1 MRGRRGRTGHSVGP
15 GCHPHGV
22 RPALKQGLLPVW
34 RDRDTLQIGID
45 SRRAVALTGLGGA
58 AWLLS
63 LLDGSRDRAQVIAA
77 AVDRG
82 LPASLADHVLTLLAA
97 AGALDDHPAGTLRAL
112 TQAERARLAPEL
124 ADASLAHGDTDGG
137 ARILARRQA
146 ARIHVCGPGP
156 IAPAI
161 TAILTR
167 AGVSEAVSAS
177 TWPVPPSAAPPGRP
191 RPARRPASAAPPA
204 RTADRASRLV
214 GDAPPGAPRSGRQNR
229 NGPPAASAGEAGVSR
244 ARRPAGGARSGR
256 VASAALAPHPPSG
269 DPAKPGSLPP
279 VRRTASAAKPAAQD
293 AQQAAV
299 PARRTASPGSPATQ
313 DAQQMTPP
321 ARQAESPARPA
332 AQNKRRVAV
341 PARRAPGASR
351 RARELLAGREPRP
364 DLIVLVGGPDPQV
377 GQQLV
382 ADGLPHL
389 VATGR
394 EAIGIVGPMVVPGRT
409 ACLRCLDLTR
419 AELDPAWPLILAQLA
434 GWQAEP
440 PACGAVLTASVAALA
455 AAQALLFVDRPGRA
469 GPAWN
474 GTLELEMPGWQWR
487 RRTWLPHPDCTCAP
501 RPRPPSAR

>member
-1 MRGRRGRTGHSVGP
+1 
-15 GCHPHGV
+15 V

-77 AVDRG
+77 AVNRG

-97 AGALDDHPAGTLRAL
+97 AGALDDYPAATLRAL

-156 IAPAI
+156 ITPAI
-161 TAILTR
+161 AAILAK
-167 AGVSEAVSAS
+167 AGVSAAVCTS
-177 TWPVPPSAAPPGRP
+177 TWPVPPPATRPGRP
-191 RPARRPASAAPPA
+191 RPVRRPAPAAPPVRA
-204 RTADRASRLV
+204 TNPASRTAD
-214 GDAPPGAPRSGRQNR
+214 DAAPGAHQSGRQNR
-229 NGPPAASAGEAGVSR
+229 KGQPAVTAGEAGVS
-244 ARRPAGGARSGR
+244 AERRPAAGARSGR
-256 VASAALAPHPPSG
+256 IASAALAPDAPAG
-269 DPAKPGSLPP
+269 DPAKPSSMPP
-279 VRRTASAAKPAAQD
+279 GRRA
-293 AQQAAV
+293 
-299 PARRTASPGSPATQ
+299 ASPASPATQ
-313 DAQQMTPP
+313 DAQQMT
-321 ARQAESPARPA
+321 
-332 AQNKRRVAV
+332 V
-341 PARRAPGASR
+341 PARRAPVASR
-351 RARELLAGREPRP
+351 QTRELLAGREPRP
-364 DLIVLVGGPDPQV
+364 DLVVLVGVPDPQM
-377 GQQLV
+377 GERLV
-382 ADGLPHL
+382 ADALPHL
-389 VATGR
+389 VASGQ
-394 EAIGIVGPMVVPGRT
+394 EAIGIVGPLVVPGRT

-434 GWQAEP
+434 GRQAEP
-440 PACGAVLTASVAALA
+440 PACGAVLTAAVAALA

-487 RRTWLPHPDCTCAP
+487 RRTWLPHPDCTCAR
-501 RPRPPSAR
+501 RPRPPFDC